1 MHILHGKAFRLGVSI
16 VALAAAAG
24 ATVTSANAGAFA
36 VREQSAYYQGMSFAG
51 SAVGDELSSMFWN
64 SAAAAAAPGMN
75 SETHVSL
82 VVPHGEITSDGAG
95 LLDGGLGLDTHSGE
109 IGDPTAVPASYAN
122 YQVNDRLFFGLAING
137 QYGFTTK
144 PDNLDFAGTP
154 IATTSKI
161 FTINFNPTVAYKVSP
176 ELTIGVGAQILYAD
190 LRLRS
195 SNSEAIT
202 GIATGGQIVSAG
214 RTTEAD
220 DVGFGAT
227 AGLMWKPMPGTTIGI
242 GYRSAIELEG
252 KGTCTG
258 FGLSN
263 LAAGPFGAECLAGV
277 GVTAD
282 LTLPDMVT
290 ASIRQRVDERWTVLG
305 TVEWTN
311 WSRVGSEAEFKDSA
325 GNVVD
330 VFPLGYD
337 DGWFFSVG
345 AEYAWS
351 QYTTLRAGLGYE
363 VSPISDEVR
372 NVSLPDND
380 RVWLSVGAS
389 TRLTDR
395 ISVDIGYTHL
405 FVKDAS
411 IDTPN
416 PLGAGSLITAESS
429 GDVDIVSASF
439 KYHWGESE
447 PELEPLK

>member
-1 MHILHGKAFRLGVSI
+1 MHILHRKAFGFGVSI

-24 ATVTSANAGAFA
+24 ATATSAYAGAFA

-75 SETHVSL
+75 TETHVSL
-82 VVPHGEITSDGAG
+82 VIPHGEIEATGGA
-95 LLDGGLGLDTHSGE
+95 LVDVFGLDRDSGS
-109 IGDPTAVPASYAN
+109 IGDPTLVPASYAN
-122 YQVNDRLFFGLAING
+122 YQLSDRLFLGLAING

-144 PDNLDFAGTP
+144 PENPDFAGTP

-161 FTINFNPTVAYKVSP
+161 FSINFNPTVAYKVSP
-176 ELTIGVGAQILYAD
+176 ELTIGVGAQIMYAD

-195 SNSEAIT
+195 SNSTLLGLPAD
-202 GIATGGQIVSAG
+202 G

-227 AGLMWKPMPGTTIGI
+227 AGIMWKPLPGTTIGV

-263 LAAGPFGAECLAGV
+263 LAAGPFGAECLVGV

-311 WSRVGSEAEFKDSA
+311 WSRVGSEAEFKDSD

-351 QYTTLRAGLGYE
+351 PFTTLRAGLGYE

-380 RVWLSVGAS
+380 RIWLSVGAS
-389 TRLTDR
+389 TRLTDK
-395 ISVDIGYTHL
+395 ITVDIGYTHL

-411 IDTPN
+411 IETSAPG
-416 PLGAGSLITAESS
+416 LGTLLTAESS

>member
-1 MHILHGKAFRLGVSI
+1 VS
-16 VALAAAAG
+16 
-24 ATVTSANAGAFA
+24 
-36 VREQSAYYQGMSFAG
+36 
-51 SAVGDELSSMFWN
+51 
-64 SAAAAAAPGMN
+64 
-75 SETHVSL
+75 
-82 VVPHGEITSDGAG
+82 
-95 LLDGGLGLDTHSGE
+95 
-109 IGDPTAVPASYAN
+109 
-122 YQVNDRLFFGLAING
+122 DRLFLGLAING

-144 PDNLDFAGTP
+144 PENPDFAGTP

-161 FTINFNPTVAYKVSP
+161 FSINFNPTVAYKVSP
-176 ELTIGVGAQILYAD
+176 ELTIGVGAQIMYAD

-202 GIATGGQIVSAG
+202 GTLTGGRIISDG

-227 AGLMWKPMPGTTIGI
+227 AGVMWKPLPGTTIGI

-263 LAAGPFGAECLAGV
+263 LAAGPFGAECLVGV

-311 WSRVGSEAEFKDSA
+311 WSRVGSEAEFKDSD

-351 QYTTLRAGLGYE
+351 PFTTLRAGLGYE

-380 RVWLSVGAS
+380 RIWLSVGAS
-389 TRLTDR
+389 TRLTDK
-395 ISVDIGYTHL
+395 ITVDIGYTHL

-411 IDTPN
+411 IDTPS
-416 PLGAGSLITAESS
+416 PLGGSLLTAESS